1 MSVSN
6 LSALVGV
13 MTKAAD
19 RASKSLLRD
28 FGEVEHLQISRKGPA
43 DFVSEADRRAEE
55 ILYENLSQS
64 RPGFSFY
71 GEENGERAALVT
83 DGSQRAG
90 RFIVDPLDGTTN
102 FLHGLPHWCISIAAE
117 IDGQIV
123 AGVVYDPVKDELF
136 AAEKGKGAW
145 MGSKKLRAS
154 RRDSMADCLFAVG
167 LPFKGHGDVR
177 SALRQS
183 AVVTSQSSG
192 LRRFGSA
199 ALDLAYTAAGR
210 YDGFWEAGLNA
221 YDVAAGALIASE
233 AGCIVTDYAGSAE
246 FIKNRQILATGPMI
260 YEKLRAEINQAV
272 QQ

>member
-117 IDGQIV
+117 IDGQ
-123 AGVVYDPVKDELF
+123 L
-136 AAEKGKGAW
+136 
-145 MGSKKLRAS
+145 LRAS
-154 RRDSMADCLFAVG
+154 FTTPSRTSYLPPKRARALGWAARNCAPADVTAWPIACLLSASPSKGTEMCVRRYVNQRLLHHKAQA
-167 LPFKGHGDVR
+167 
-177 SALRQS
+177 
-183 AVVTSQSSG
+183 
-192 LRRFGSA
+192 SA
-199 ALDLAYTAAGR
+199 ALVLQLWIWPIQQQVDTM
-210 YDGFWEAGLNA
+210 GFGEAGLNA
-221 YDVAAGALIASE
+221 HDVAAGALIASE

-246 FIKNRQILATGPMI
+246 FIKNRQIIAGGPMI
-260 YEKLRAEINQAV
+260 YEKLRADINQAV
-272 QQ
+272 Q

>member
-13 MTKAAD
+13 MTKDAD

-55 ILYENLSQS
+55 ILYDNLSQS
-64 RPGFSFY
+64 RPGFSFF
-71 GEENGERAALVT
+71 GEESGERPALVA

-90 RFIVDPLDGTTN
+90 RWIVDPLDGTTN
-102 FLHGLPHWCISIAAE
+102 FLHGLPHWAISIAAE
-117 IDGQIV
+117 IDDQIV

-145 MGSKKLRAS
+145 LGSKKLRAS
-154 RRDSMADCLFAVG
+154 RRDNMADCLFAVG

-177 SALRQS
+177 ANLRQA

-199 ALDLAYTAAGR
+199 ALDLAYTAAAR

-221 YDVAAGALIASE
+221 YDVAAGALLAAE

-246 FIKNRQILATGPMI
+246 YIKNRQIIASAPLI
-260 YEKLRAEINQAV
+260 YDRLRAELTGAV
-272 QQ
+272 Q